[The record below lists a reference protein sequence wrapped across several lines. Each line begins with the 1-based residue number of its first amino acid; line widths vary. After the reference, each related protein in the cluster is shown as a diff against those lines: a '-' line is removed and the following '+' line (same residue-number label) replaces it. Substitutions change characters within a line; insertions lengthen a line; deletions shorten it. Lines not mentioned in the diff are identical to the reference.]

1 MNGNNAASGNG
12 GMGGRLDYT
21 LPPKYSLI
29 LEDQKKKKKTDMFQR
44 IQMEIFLF
52 LEIVRKT
59 PSRAG
64 AEQG

>member
-29 LEDQKKKKKTDMFQR
+29 LEDQKKKKKNRHVSKDSNGNISVLR
-44 IQMEIFLF
+44 DSEKDSL
-52 LEIVRKT
+52 
-59 PSRAG
+59 PSRS
-64 AEQG
+64 

>member
-29 LEDQKKKKKTDMFQR
+29 LEDQKKKKKNTG
-44 IQMEIFLF
+44 
-52 LEIVRKT
+52 V
-59 PSRAG
+59 
-64 AEQG
+64 

>member
-29 LEDQKKKKKTDMFQR
+29 LEDQKKKKKQTCFKG
-44 IQMEIFLF
+44 FKWKYF
-52 LEIVRKT
+52 C
-59 PSRAG
+59 S
-64 AEQG
+64 